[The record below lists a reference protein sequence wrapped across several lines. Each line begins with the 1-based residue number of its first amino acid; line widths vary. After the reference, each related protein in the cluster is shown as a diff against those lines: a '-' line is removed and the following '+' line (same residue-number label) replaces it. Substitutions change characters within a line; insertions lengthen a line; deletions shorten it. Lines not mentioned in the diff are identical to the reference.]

1 MGFYRNCCI
10 AVGRNDMDR
19 RTLAVVLLAA
29 VAAVVQWMGRRRVN
43 NLTMMVLTG
52 AVASFSAAD
61 GEEVRDPAKKLWTY
75 FYEKPKWHAFK
86 SQSFDRQF
94 NMHMHMPA
102 SAFNYFARFLLG
114 IWIRRIPGFARQSRA
129 MNGLRL
135 VCICWP
141 VR

>member
-29 VAAVVQWMGRRRVN
+29 VAAVVQWMGKRRVN

-61 GEEVRDPAKKLWTY
+61 GEEVRDPAKNCGRTSMRSL
-75 FYEKPKWHAFK
+75 
-86 SQSFDRQF
+86 SG
-94 NMHMHMPA
+94 MPLNR
-102 SAFNYFARFLLG
+102 SRLTDSLICTCICLHQLLIYFARFLLG
-114 IWIRRIPGFARQSRA
+114 IWIRRIPGSARQSRA